1 MCFAFILGMGFTLLL
16 YNIKDLR
23 ETIKD
28 NKKGETSHD

>member
-23 ETIKD
+23 DTIKYT
-28 NKKGETSHD
+28 KKGERSHD